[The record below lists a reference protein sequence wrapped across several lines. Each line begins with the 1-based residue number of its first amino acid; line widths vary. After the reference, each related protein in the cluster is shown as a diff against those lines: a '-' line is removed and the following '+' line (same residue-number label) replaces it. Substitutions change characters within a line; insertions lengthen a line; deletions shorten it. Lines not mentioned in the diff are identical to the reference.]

1 MKEATLK
8 TGASQTRAVEAMAEE
23 VDTTID
29 KETTEVMAVEE
40 AINHQEEEVIETVV
54 ATKII
59 EEVAM
64 ITEMEV
70 AGNRAATIMV
80 EEETTNRMTGMETHM
95 EVIKEASKAQVGVE
109 ALSREVDTAAK
120 ISDRELLKVLLA
132 MHHLWVTG
140 IRPKGVA
147 QALMSTSAT

>member
-1 MKEATLK
+1 
-8 TGASQTRAVEAMAEE
+8 MAEE
-23 VDTTID
+23 VDTTTID

-40 AINHQEEEVIETVV
+40 AINHQEEEVTETVV

-59 EEVAM
+59 EEEAVAM
-64 ITEMEV
+64 KTEMEV
-70 AGNRAATIMV
+70 AGVNRAATIMV
-80 EEETTNRMTGMETHM
+80 EEETTNRMTGMETPM